1 MSSTLF
7 RLIFLAVPLLAQT
20 ARVPLESVAI
30 EDTAVKQPIILEI
43 ASLKIGTPID
53 KAGIEAAAA
62 KLEQSGLFQSINYG
76 FRPGPKNGYAV
87 TFTLADQTAL
97 TTSSIDIPGADD
109 SELWAWIASRYPTLN
124 RKAPGNDA
132 GQEFIAKRI
141 EEHLGSRLEGRHIV
155 ARLESDLQ
163 RRPLVSFQPETLA
176 HLSAME
182 FSGNGEFNS
191 EALTK
196 ILKPV
201 FADHGY
207 TDRAFAEIVELNLR
221 RAYEEH
227 GMYRVRF
234 PSVKGRAISPSE
246 ITASV
251 VIEEGPKF
259 TLGDVT
265 FVGDNL
271 PLDAIS
277 KVAHFPKGQVANWTQ
292 IQDAIWASEKPVK
305 RTGYMNAA
313 AQPERLLKDG
323 PPAVLDV
330 RIAYRLGP
338 LHHFGVLKI
347 SGLDPASEA
356 RARKLW
362 QMNTGDPYDFMYTT
376 DFFKE
381 LYKTIDSRRFKKVNA
396 STSKGTGDHVTDV
409 TLVFEAK

>member
-1 MSSTLF
+1 MWSSLF
-7 RLIFLAVPLLAQT
+7 RVIFLAAPLIAQT

-30 EDTAVKQPIILEI
+30 EGTVIKQPIILEI
-43 ASLKIGTPID
+43 ASLNIGTPID
-53 KAGIEAAAA
+53 KAGIEAAAS

-87 TFTLADQTAL
+87 TFTLVDQTAL
-97 TTSSIDIPGADD
+97 TTSSIDIPGVDE
-109 SELWAWIASRYPTLN
+109 SELWGWIVSRYPTLN

-132 GQEFIAKRI
+132 AQEFIARRI
-141 EEHLGSRLEGRHIV
+141 EEHLGNRLEGRHIA
-155 ARLESDLQ
+155 ARRESDLQ
-163 RRPLVSFQPETLA
+163 HRPLVSFQPQTLA
-176 HLSAME
+176 HLSAIE

-196 ILKPV
+196 IVKTV
-201 FADHGY
+201 FADRGY
-207 TDRAFAEIVELNLR
+207 TDRGFAEVVELNLR

-234 PSVKGRAISPSE
+234 PSVKGRALSASE
-246 ITASV
+246 IAASV

-265 FVGDNL
+265 FAGDNL

-277 KVAHFPKGQVANWTQ
+277 QAAHFPKGQVANWTQ

-305 RTGYMNAA
+305 RTGYMNASA
-313 AQPERLLKDG
+313 VPERLLKDG
-323 PPAVLDV
+323 PPATLDV

-338 LHHFGVLKI
+338 LYHFGVLKV
-347 SGLDPASEA
+347 SGLDSASEA

-362 QMNTGDPYDFMYTT
+362 RMNAGDPYDFMYVN
-376 DFFKE
+376 DFLKE
-381 LYKTIDSRRFKKVNA
+381 LFKAIDSRQFKKVGA
-396 STSKGTGDHVTDV
+396 PAVKGIGDHVMDV
-409 TLVFEAK
+409 TLVFEPK